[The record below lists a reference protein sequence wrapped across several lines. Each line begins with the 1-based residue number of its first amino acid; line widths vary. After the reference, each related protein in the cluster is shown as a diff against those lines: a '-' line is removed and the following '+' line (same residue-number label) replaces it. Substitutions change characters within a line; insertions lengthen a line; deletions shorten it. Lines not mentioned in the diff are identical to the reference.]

1 MLCSKEWSVKK
12 VLGLEIYF
20 NGVDSFQKQ
29 SFCSF

>member
-29 SFCSF
+29 RLEL